1 MTACLPHELR
11 HIANWSDCAGVQL
24 LGALALRAR
33 PSLHDLCLPPGALE
47 DEAISTEV
55 FNAPDEASTSIP
67 WSSVWSHL
75 LHDSAVLA
83 PSMQLLS
90 QPGCTD
96 VSLRAAGLTLLL
108 AVAGLPFEF
117 ELLQEACWSTRL
129 TGVSIAFVACTSCIL
144 LVCLLSRRR
153 QCSCCIPAVDSA
165 TLLLQLLQCQL
176 VDQLAAVF
184 S

>member
-1 MTACLPHELR
+1 M
-11 HIANWSDCAGVQL
+11 QL

-33 PSLHDLCLPPGALE
+33 PSLHDLCLPPGAVP
-47 DEAISTEV
+47 DEANRTKDFS
-55 FNAPDEASTSIP
+55 APDEASTGIP

-108 AVAGLPFEF
+108 AVVGLPFEF
-117 ELLQEACWSTRL
+117 ELLQEACWSCPL
-129 TGVSIAFVACTSCIL
+129 TGVCITLVACTRCIL

-153 QCSCCIPAVDSA
+153 QCNCCIPAVDSA
-165 TLLLQLLQCQL
+165 TLLLQLLQCRL